1 LANGLE
7 KSGTRFI
14 WVVKPGTTNGFGDV
28 PDGFEE
34 RVAGQGIVG
43 GVMILAWPME
53 ADQFVN
59 AKLLVDEIGV
69 AVRVCEGADSVPN
82 SDELGRAVAE
92 AMTEGGGM
100 KTKVKD
106 LKQKALAAVSH
117 GESSM
122 KDLDRV
128 VEELGQLRG

>member
-1 LANGLE
+1 MEGWAPQLLILNHKAVGGFLSHCGWNSVLE
-7 KSGTRFI
+7 
-14 WVVKPGTTNGFGDV
+14 
-28 PDGFEE
+28 
-34 RVAGQGIVG
+34 GIAG

-92 AMTEGGGM
+92 AMTEGGEM
-100 KTKVKD
+100 KTKAKD